1 MRLYDEK
8 ELDIKIEMVK
18 DLICKKIQGGF
29 EIKDIQE
36 INESL
41 NKLTENSKRS
51 TNFFKLSQA
60 ANS

>member
-18 DLICKKIQGGF
+18 DLICRKIQGGF
-29 EIKDIQE
+29 GSKDIQE

>member
-51 TNFFKLSQA
+51 TNFLKLSQA

>member
-18 DLICKKIQGGF
+18 DLIFKKMQEGF
-29 EIKDIQE
+29 ESKDIQE
-36 INESL
+36 INEGL

-51 TNFFKLSQA
+51 TNFSKLSQA